1 MTETAQSII
10 STVRKKA
17 TPPTVLQVLPA
28 LESGGVERGTIQMA
42 QALAGAD
49 WRPLVA
55 SAGGAMVR
63 ELARID
69 AAHFELP
76 LASKNYFR
84 IQSNVDLLQKLIE
97 DEGVDLVHA
106 RSRAPA
112 WSAYKAARRTGVPFV
127 TTCHS
132 PYGHNW
138 LKHWYNG
145 VMLKGD
151 RVIAISNFVAEVM
164 RQRYKISDDVM
175 TVIPRG
181 VDRSIFHPSA
191 VSAERMIALGKSWR
205 LPSDRPVVMLPGRLT
220 RWKGATVLLQAL
232 AKLGRRDISCVLVG
246 SDQGRASYRAELE
259 RIIIKNDLEHIAW
272 VVGECRDMAAAY
284 MLADVV
290 VSASTEP
297 EGFGRVAI
305 EAQAMGRP
313 LIATDHGGSTE
324 TVIPGETGW
333 LVPPGD
339 ADTMAEALDATLS
352 MTAEERQWMAD
363 NAMANVAEKF
373 TVELMCE
380 RTLEV
385 YRALLGQ

>member
-1 MTETAQSII
+1 MAETAQSII
-10 STVRKKA
+10 SSLRKKA
-17 TPPTVLQVLPA
+17 APPSVLQVLPA
-28 LESGGVERGTIQMA
+28 LETGGVERGTVQMA
-42 QALAGAD
+42 QALNGAD

-55 SAGGAMVR
+55 SAGGAMTR
-63 ELARID
+63 ELTRID

-84 IQSNVDLLQKLIE
+84 VRANANRLAELIE
-97 DEGVDLVHA
+97 NEGVDLVHA

-112 WSAYKAARRTGVPFV
+112 WSALKAARLTGVPFV

-138 LKHWYNG
+138 AKHWYNK
-145 VMLKGD
+145 VMVKGD
-151 RVIAISNFVAEVM
+151 RVIAISNFVAELM
-164 RQRYKISDDVM
+164 QRRYKLADDVI

-191 VSAERMIALGKSWR
+191 VSGGRMIALAKAWR
-205 LPSDRPVVMLPGRLT
+205 LPDDRPVVMLPARLT
-220 RWKGATVLLQAL
+220 RWKGHTVLLEAL
-232 AKLGRRDISCVLVG
+232 AKLGRRDISCILVG
-246 SDQGRASYRAELE
+246 SDQGRESYRAELE
-259 RIIIKNDLEHIAW
+259 RLIRKYDLESVAW
-272 VVGECRDMAAAY
+272 CVGECRDMAAAY

-313 LIATDHGGSTE
+313 LIATDHGGSAE
-324 TVIPGETGW
+324 TVIPGKTGW

-339 ADTMAEALDATLS
+339 VDILADALDATLT

-380 RTLEV
+380 RTLDV
-385 YRALLGQ
+385 YRALLVT